1 MWRNGLSFFGPSK
14 KHQQGLLQQM
24 RLFYIER
31 KMIQS
36 IYLGQIQHARFLY
49 PNCRECGASLPFDR
63 WELGLCYEHWRLFTR
78 KDNPKQR
85 RETLEKPIIETNA
98 KTDNILDDI
107 SVRQINFYFA
117 IKPIKPKPEF
127 PREKIAKP
135 NVIALN
141 LYETKLT
148 DENSKKEIQ
157 KKIKKVQTPKAA
169 KTTARE
175 REEIQRRVELVIAHA
190 REQKASEIK
199 KAKERMQHD
208 V

>member
-49 PNCRECGASLPFDR
+49 PNCRECGVLLPFDR
-63 WELGLCYEHWRLFTR
+63 WELGLCYEHWRMFTR
-78 KDNPKQR
+78 MDNPKQK
-85 RETLEKPIIETNA
+85 RETLEKLVIETDA
-98 KTDNILDDI
+98 KIDSVLDDI
-107 SVRQINFYFA
+107 SIRQINFDFA
-117 IKPIKPKPEF
+117 IKPKPEF

-148 DENSKKEIQ
+148 DENSKEGIQ
-157 KKIKKVQTPKAA
+157 KKIKKLQTPKAA
-169 KTTARE
+169 ETSARE
-175 REEIQRRVELVIAHA
+175 RGEIQRRVELVIARA
-190 REQKASEIK
+190 REQRAAEIQ
-199 KAKERMQHD
+199 KAK
-208 V
+208 